1 MKFSSISLIVAT
13 IVAVAG
19 NTIAAPGPLHARALE
34 ELERDLDI
42 YRRGSRVVD
51 EQPVDDLFTRSS
63 TDYHHAHSVVAH
75 ATRISADANHQAA
88 DDARQAS
95 KDADTAHEKEKWNQV
110 SDMRRAIAKALE
122 RDHLEHTLAKRI
134 PHRTPLHANVEEDLG
149 NAISTLP
156 EARRDSSDAKAFSA
170 SASLNRHK

>member
-34 ELERDLDI
+34 ELERDLDV

-63 TDYHHAHSVVAH
+63 TDYHHAHSVVAC
-75 ATRISADANHQAA
+75 ALRISADANHQAA

-95 KDADTAHEKEKWNQV
+95 KDADTAYERERWGDV
-110 SDMRRAIAKALE
+110 SNLRRRIAKALE
-122 RDHLEHTLAKRI
+122 KKHLEHTLAKRI
-134 PHRTPLHANVEEDLG
+134 PHQTPLYDDVPEDLHD
-149 NAISTLP
+149 AWSIKS
-156 EARRDSSDAKAFSA
+156 EARRDSRDAKAFSGD
-170 SASLNRHK
+170 RHK